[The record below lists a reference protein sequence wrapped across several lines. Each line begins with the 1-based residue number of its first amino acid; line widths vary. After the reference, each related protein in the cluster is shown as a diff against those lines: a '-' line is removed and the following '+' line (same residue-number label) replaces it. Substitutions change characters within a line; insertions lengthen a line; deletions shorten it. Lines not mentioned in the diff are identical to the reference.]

1 MKKLWKFMKMK
12 CWYIFLLGISS
23 VYVWRHHLEIYELK
37 EMNAV
42 NLIFIVWL
50 VLLLLPLFSEMEFLG
65 VKIKKEV
72 QKETE
77 EVKETLKNIQSQVNN
92 LQLTNSVANN
102 FSFSNLTLPSEQKL
116 EELLKKVTE
125 LQSTY
130 PKSEETRKDSLS
142 KSEDRTVY
150 LFKVR
155 LDIEKCLHEMCERI
169 GHNEMMP
176 LIKMARLLNDLQI
189 IDGMTCDLIIQV
201 VKISNRGVHG
211 EIVSEEYIE
220 FVEKTHPEIL
230 RRLKEASTQV
240 DEYKKWH
247 EI

>member
-1 MKKLWKFMKMK
+1 
-12 CWYIFLLGISS
+12 
-23 VYVWRHHLEIYELK
+23 
-37 EMNAV
+37 
-42 NLIFIVWL
+42 
-50 VLLLLPLFSEMEFLG
+50 
-65 VKIKKEV
+65 
-72 QKETE
+72 
-77 EVKETLKNIQSQVNN
+77 
-92 LQLTNSVANN
+92 
-102 FSFSNLTLPSEQKL
+102 
-116 EELLKKVTE
+116 
-125 LQSTY
+125 
-130 PKSEETRKDSLS
+130 
-142 KSEDRTVY
+142 
-150 LFKVR
+150 
-155 LDIEKCLHEMCERI
+155 MCERI